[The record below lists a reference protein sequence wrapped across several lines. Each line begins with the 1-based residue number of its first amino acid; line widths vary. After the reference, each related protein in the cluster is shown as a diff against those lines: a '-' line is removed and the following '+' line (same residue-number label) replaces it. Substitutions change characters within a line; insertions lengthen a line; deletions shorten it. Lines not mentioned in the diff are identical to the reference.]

1 MFTSVTDSVAAR
13 SVHDRLLDAAEEC
26 LAAKG
31 IRATT
36 VLEVAETAGVSRAW
50 LYRHFS
56 DKSALLGATIV
67 RLNDAFWADA
77 HRTLAGLTEF
87 DAQLAAGV
95 AHGRSAYDAP
105 GALIMKLRLSEPD
118 EFAACAGVGV
128 QGLVPDLAAFW
139 QNYVIAARDRGDIH
153 PATDIAEASEW
164 VARVV
169 INLTTV
175 PGPSLDP
182 DDQTA
187 VRRYFRRYV
196 MPGLQAA
203 PAQ

>member
-1 MFTSVTDSVAAR
+1 
-13 SVHDRLLDAAEEC
+13 
-26 LAAKG
+26 
-31 IRATT
+31 
-36 VLEVAETAGVSRAW
+36 VAETAGVSRAW

-77 HRTLAGLTEF
+77 HRTLARFAEF

-118 EFAACAGVGV
+118 EFAACAGIGV

-139 QNYVIAARDRGDIH
+139 QDYVIAARDRGDIH

-164 VARVV
+164 VARVL